1 MFSQFLSSTAR
12 QSTVAP
18 EESSYCGIEVK
29 KFSTIYH
36 HILYLVDVNVLQWV
50 PVQERRIGVWIEEE
64 VEHSDVVRSHGL
76 VHILV
81 PDQELKDVEL
91 LRLVGSVESPE
102 VFLHP
107 LVDLEPGHHDVYI
120 LRPLQQKQ
128 EPNFHSFKKPGEV
141 ALQVGELGS
150 QEEEEAHDPA
160 CDDSEDGLHQDPI
173 LERVHGTEVGALPV
187 RVEHFARVGVE
198 LVDETTWGERKLDQV
213 YCV

>member
-18 EESSYCGIEVK
+18 EESSFCGIDIK
-29 KFSTIYH
+29 KFSAIYH

-141 ALQVGELGS
+141 AL
-150 QEEEEAHDPA
+150 
-160 CDDSEDGLHQDPI
+160 
-173 LERVHGTEVGALPV
+173 
-187 RVEHFARVGVE
+187 
-198 LVDETTWGERKLDQV
+198 
-213 YCV
+213 